1 MCIGASPAGVRRAHR
16 VNSVNSD
23 TDSLWDSRRR
33 IPTGLEAL
41 PEGEL
46 HLRLVPPPVVTRGR
60 VQQTAQHPCPR
71 KSILTLRGWPG
82 QAGGPSSR
90 RGGARI
96 CRTSSLLGGSSC
108 GPCRRFCRPGWHGGR
123 ERVAVCRPPDA
134 RWLVA
139 PPCGGGAGRAPPRA
153 EASSK
158 GRDQGGPRVEPRSQ
172 LECDADFYYEVVEN

>member
-108 GPCRRFCRPGWHGGR
+108 GPCRRFCRPGWHGGTGGASASR
-123 ERVAVCRPPDA
+123 SAGRLMHGGLWHLLA
-134 RWLVA
+134 RGRSG
-139 PPCGGGAGRAPPRA
+139 PCSSPGGGARLRAGTRGGR
-153 EASSK
+153 E
-158 GRDQGGPRVEPRSQ
+158 
-172 LECDADFYYEVVEN
+172 